1 MSNDKPAGLDPA
13 KTVIIVGENGI
24 YKLTSDVWEKS
35 EYELSG
41 NPAALGVVNE
51 LANFGSYLSFVPDM
65 AVGYGSACTIVNL
78 KAILKNHAPAREAS
92 AGSDEVEE

>member
-1 MSNDKPAGLDPA
+1 MSNEKPAGLDPA

-24 YKLTSDVWEKS
+24 YKLTSDAWEKA

-78 KAILKNHAPAREAS
+78 KAILKNHAPARPESLSGQA
-92 AGSDEVEE
+92 EE